1 MKESL
6 DLLKVEKNHA
16 IWSFRNDKGIPLYL
30 MIRFQI
36 LQSIIDRRFNLSN
49 PHILPQLGFKDK
61 LVYVLK
67 ALLNNPFR
75 AQKKSVIIFSSG
87 VVNSKSDNGLFYNRL
102 YEYFLNTNPEKF
114 SLIETSNKFCFNTPK
129 QSRVFYR
136 DSLDILVRM
145 FSIFPLASKSEQ
157 QVAKGFIAYLKE
169 AGVVDV
175 DNYARPLIRSLAKYK
190 SGYYVYRFFLRVKK
204 PKLIIVEDASYGGL
218 SYLVKAAKDQGI
230 QVVEYQHGYIG
241 LNHPAYN
248 LNSESLPEDINQFLP
263 SYFLTHGDY
272 WSKQCRLPAQKI
284 SVGYPDLINR
294 LSGYLKKQRS
304 PNSNIRIIFISGGTI
319 PDRLVAF
326 VKAFVEL
333 NPCFDIIL
341 RPHPSERPH
350 MQQRYFGLLE
360 LKVQLDTED
369 LYKTL
374 GEVDIIVGFEVST
387 VLYESIFFTDKIYL
401 VDDDYANFY
410 EPDSPFLRFD
420 SPQSLTEQINAKK
433 MLDISQDY
441 FWAKDPEQRFNEFLE
456 SQLKDN

>member
-16 IWSFRNDKGIPLYL
+16 IWSFRNGKGIPLYL

-36 LQSIIDRRFNLSN
+36 LQSMIDRKFNLSN
-49 PHILPQLGFKDK
+49 PHILPQLGFKDR

-67 ALLNNPFR
+67 ALFNNPFR
-75 AQKKSVIIFSSG
+75 AQKKPVIIFSSG

-102 YEYFLNTNPEKF
+102 YEYFLDTNTEKI
-114 SLIETSNKFCFNTPK
+114 SLIETSNKFSFNTPK
-129 QSRVFYR
+129 KSRVFYR
-136 DSLDILVRM
+136 DSLDVLVRL
-145 FSIFPLASKSEQ
+145 FSILPVISKSEQ
-157 QVAKGFIAYLKE
+157 QVAKDFVVYLKE
-169 AGVVDV
+169 AGGVDA
-175 DNYARPLIRSLAKYK
+175 DNYARSLIRGLAKYK
-190 SGYYVYRFFLRVKK
+190 AGYYVYRFFLKVKK

-248 LNSESLPEDINQFLP
+248 LNCKNLPEDIDQFLP

-284 SVGYPDLINR
+284 SIGYPDLMNR

-304 PNSNIRIIFISGGTI
+304 PNSNIKIIFISGGTI

-333 NPCFDIIL
+333 NPCFDVIL

-350 MQQRYFGLLE
+350 MQQRYHDLLE

-374 GEVDIIVGFEVST
+374 GDVDIIVGFEVST

-420 SPQSLTEQINAKK
+420 SPESLSSQIQSDAK
-433 MLDISQDY
+433 LAITSDY
-441 FWAKDPEQRFNEFLE
+441 FWAKDAEKRFSDFLQT
-456 SQLKDN
+456 QLKDG